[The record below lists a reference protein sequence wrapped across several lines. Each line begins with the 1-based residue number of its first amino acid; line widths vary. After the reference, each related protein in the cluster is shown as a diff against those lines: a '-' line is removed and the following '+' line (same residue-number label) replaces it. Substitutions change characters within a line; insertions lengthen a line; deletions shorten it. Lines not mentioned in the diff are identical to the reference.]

1 MKWRKI
7 KYILFHRSVLAGLA
21 LVAQVAVL
29 FVMVNEFTAHF
40 DYFYWFCIFVSFL
53 ATVWIVSDR
62 SEPGYKIAWLVV
74 ILPFPVFGGILYLL
88 LGGNRISERTRRKMK
103 GIAERSNEVL
113 RGDFKADRLTHL
125 DEDAV
130 GQIRYLERYASC
142 PAYTNTRTEYFP
154 VGDLAFVRML
164 EELEKAE
171 RYIFLEYFI
180 VQEGV
185 MWDAILEILKEK
197 VKQGV
202 EVRMIYDDMGCIM
215 TLPYRYDR
223 RLEALGIQ
231 CCVFNPFVPVLTS
244 RLNNRDHRK
253 ICVIDG
259 HTGFTGGINLADEYI
274 NAYEKHGHWKDTA
287 VLLRGDAVW
296 NLTVMFLSM
305 WDYIHGID
313 EDFTPYKP
321 SVHMTGQ
328 VESDGYVQ
336 PYSDN
341 PLDGE
346 PVGETVY
353 LNLINRAKRY
363 VYINTP
369 YLILDNEM
377 ATALRMAAKSGVD
390 VRIVTPHIPDK
401 WYVHAVTR
409 AYYEMLLESGVRIYE
424 YTPGFVHAKTFV
436 VDDEYATVGTV
447 NLDYRSLYL
456 HFECGVLLYR
466 TSSVAAVKADYLKT
480 LEVCQEV
487 SLEECRR
494 VPLFRRLGRAV
505 LRVFAPLM

>member
-154 VGDLAFVRML
+154 VGDLAFVRMR

-180 VQEGV
+180 LQEGEC
-185 MWDAILEILKEK
+185 WNAILDILERKAAA
-197 VKQGV
+197 GV
-202 EVRMIYDDMGCIM
+202 EVRLIYDDFGCM
-215 TLPYRYDR
+215 FTLPRTYNDQMAAR
-223 RLEALGIQ
+223 GIQ
-231 CCVFNPFVPVLTS
+231 CRVFNRLVPVLTL
-244 RLNNRDHRK
+244 RMNNRDHRK
-253 ICVIDG
+253 LCIIDG
-259 HTGFTGGINLADEYI
+259 KVGFTGG
-274 NAYEKHGHWKDTA
+274 
-287 VLLRGDAVW
+287 
-296 NLTVMFLSM
+296 
-305 WDYIHGID
+305 
-313 EDFTPYKP
+313 
-321 SVHMTGQ
+321 
-328 VESDGYVQ
+328 
-336 PYSDN
+336 
-341 PLDGE
+341 
-346 PVGETVY
+346 
-353 LNLINRAKRY
+353 
-363 VYINTP
+363 
-369 YLILDNEM
+369 
-377 ATALRMAAKSGVD
+377 
-390 VRIVTPHIPDK
+390 
-401 WYVHAVTR
+401 
-409 AYYEMLLESGVRIYE
+409 
-424 YTPGFVHAKTFV
+424 
-436 VDDEYATVGTV
+436 
-447 NLDYRSLYL
+447 
-456 HFECGVLLYR
+456 
-466 TSSVAAVKADYLKT
+466 
-480 LEVCQEV
+480 
-487 SLEECRR
+487 
-494 VPLFRRLGRAV
+494 
-505 LRVFAPLM
+505 

>member
-1 MKWRKI
+1 
-7 KYILFHRSVLAGLA
+7 
-21 LVAQVAVL
+21 
-29 FVMVNEFTAHF
+29 
-40 DYFYWFCIFVSFL
+40 
-53 ATVWIVSDR
+53 
-62 SEPGYKIAWLVV
+62 
-74 ILPFPVFGGILYLL
+74 
-88 LGGNRISERTRRKMK
+88 
-103 GIAERSNEVL
+103 
-113 RGDFKADRLTHL
+113 
-125 DEDAV
+125 
-130 GQIRYLERYASC
+130 
-142 PAYTNTRTEYFP
+142 
-154 VGDLAFVRML
+154 
-164 EELEKAE
+164 
-171 RYIFLEYFI
+171 
-180 VQEGV
+180 
-185 MWDAILEILKEK
+185 MWDTILEILKEK

-202 EVRMIYDDMGCIM
+202 EVRVIYDDMGCIM

-223 RLEALGIQ
+223 KLEALGIQ
-231 CCVFNPFVPVLTS
+231 CCVFNPFIPVLTS

-287 VLLRGDAVW
+287 VLLRGEAVW

-305 WDYIHGID
+305 WDYIHGIN
-313 EDFTPYKP
+313 EDFAPYKP
-321 SVHMTGQ
+321 SVHLTEQ

-346 PVGETVY
+346 SVGETVY

-409 AYYEMLLESGVRIYE
+409 AYYQMLLESGVRIYE

-466 TSSVAAVKADYLKT
+466 SSSVAAVKEDYLKT
-480 LEVCQEV
+480 LEVCQDV
-487 SLEECRR
+487 TLEECRR
-494 VPLFRRLGRAV
+494 VPLIRQLGRAV

>member
-1 MKWRKI
+1 MI
-7 KYILFHRSVLAGLA
+7 
-21 LVAQVAVL
+21 
-29 FVMVNEFTAHF
+29 T
-40 DYFYWFCIFVSFL
+40 VS
-53 ATVWIVSDR
+53 
-62 SEPGYKIAWLVV
+62 Y
-74 ILPFPVFGGILYLL
+74 
-88 LGGNRISERTRRKMK
+88 
-103 GIAERSNEVL
+103 
-113 RGDFKADRLTHL
+113 THL
-125 DEDAV
+125 
-130 GQIRYLERYASC
+130 
-142 PAYTNTRTEYFP
+142 
-154 VGDLAFVRML
+154 
-164 EELEKAE
+164 
-171 RYIFLEYFI
+171 FL
-180 VQEGV
+180 
-185 MWDAILEILKEK
+185 
-197 VKQGV
+197 
-202 EVRMIYDDMGCIM
+202 
-215 TLPYRYDR
+215 
-223 RLEALGIQ
+223 
-231 CCVFNPFVPVLTS
+231 PVLNS
-244 RLNNRDHRK
+244 HFNHRDHRK
-253 ICVIDG
+253 ILVVDG
-259 HTGFTGGINLADEYI
+259 HTAFTGGINLADEYI

>member
-142 PAYTNTRTEYFP
+142 PAYTSTRTEYYP

-180 VQEGV
+180 LQEGEC
-185 MWDAILEILKEK
+185 WNAILDILERKAAA
-197 VKQGV
+197 GV
-202 EVRMIYDDMGCIM
+202 EVRLIYDDFGCM
-215 TLPYRYDR
+215 FTLPRTYNDQMAAR
-223 RLEALGIQ
+223 GIQ
-231 CCVFNPFVPVLTS
+231 CRVFNRLVPVLTL
-244 RLNNRDHRK
+244 RMNNRDHRK
-253 ICVIDG
+253 LCIIDG
-259 HTGFTGGINLADEYI
+259 KVGFTGGMNLADEYI
-274 NAYEKHGHWKDTA
+274 NRRVRFGHWKDSA
-287 VLLRGDAVW
+287 ILLRGEAVW
-296 NLTVMFLSM
+296 SMTVMFLSM
-305 WDYIHGID
+305 WDYCSGWE
-313 EDFTPYKP
+313 EDFDLFRP
-321 SVHMTGQ
+321 
-328 VESDGYVQ
+328 ESMPRLPGSGWVQ
-336 PYSDN
+336 PYTDT
-341 PLDGE
+341 PLDHE
-346 PVGETVY
+346 KVGQAVY
-353 LNLINRAKRY
+353 LNMISRARD
-363 VYINTP
+363 YIYITTP
-369 YLILDNEM
+369 YLIIDNEM
-377 ATALRMAAKSGVD
+377 ITALSTAAKSGVD
-390 VRIVTPHIPDK
+390 VRIITPHIADK
-401 WYVHAVTR
+401 WFVHAVTR
-409 AYYEMLLESGVRIYE
+409 ANYEALIEDGVRIYE
-424 YTPGFVHAKTFV
+424 YTPGFIHAKTFV
-436 VDDEYATVGTV
+436 SDDQFGVVGTI

-456 HFECGVLLYR
+456 HFECGTWLYR
-466 TSSVAAVKADYLKT
+466 TPSVLAVKEDFLKT
-480 LEVCQEV
+480 LEVCQEITYEDCRKV
-487 SLEECRR
+487 SKLR
-494 VPLFRRLGRAV
+494 LLGRAV

>member
-1 MKWRKI
+1 MRRYQVQYI
-7 KYILFHRSVLAGLA
+7 QKYAYSPV
-21 LVAQVAVL
+21 
-29 FVMVNEFTAHF
+29 
-40 DYFYWFCIFVSFL
+40 
-53 ATVWIVSDR
+53 
-62 SEPGYKIAWLVV
+62 YK
-74 ILPFPVFGGILYLL
+74 
-88 LGGNRISERTRRKMK
+88 
-103 GIAERSNEVL
+103 
-113 RGDFKADRLTHL
+113 
-125 DEDAV
+125 
-130 GQIRYLERYASC
+130 
-142 PAYTNTRTEYFP
+142 NTYTEYLPIGEVKFER
-154 VGDLAFVRML
+154 LK
-164 EELEKAE
+164 EELAKA
-171 RYIFLEYFI
+171 RHYIFLEYFI

-390 VRIVTPHIPDK
+390 VGRHPHIPDK
-401 WYVHAVTR
+401 WYVHAVT
-409 AYYEMLLESGVRIYE
+409 ARIM
-424 YTPGFVHAKTFV
+424 
-436 VDDEYATVGTV
+436 
-447 NLDYRSLYL
+447 R
-456 HFECGVLLYR
+456 C
-466 TSSVAAVKADYLKT
+466 
-480 LEVCQEV
+480 
-487 SLEECRR
+487 
-494 VPLFRRLGRAV
+494 
-505 LRVFAPLM
+505 

>member
-1 MKWRKI
+1 MKKI
-7 KYILFHRSVLAGLA
+7 LKFLFHRVVLVALALALQAGLLVLMLVKFNEYFVYFYAICIA
-21 LVAQVAVL
+21 LSLAAVL
-29 FVMVNEFTAHF
+29 KIVNG
-40 DYFYWFCIFVSFL
+40 DSN
-53 ATVWIVSDR
+53 
-62 SEPGYKIAWLVV
+62 PGYKIAWIIPILLV
-74 ILPFPVFGGILYLL
+74 PVFGVLFYII
-88 LGGNRISERTRRKMK
+88 LGGKRLSRQTKAKM
-103 GIAERSNEVL
+103 RHVEVKMRQEL
-113 RGDFKADRLTHL
+113 PPQEGLL
-125 DEDAV
+125 DEIRLQNEDAAV
-130 GQIRYLERYASC
+130 QVQYIQKYAYS
-142 PAYTNTRTEYFP
+142 PVYKNTYTEYLPIGEVKFER
-154 VGDLAFVRML
+154 LK
-164 EELEKAE
+164 EELAKA
-171 RYIFLEYFI
+171 RHYIFLEYFI

-409 AYYEMLLESGVRIYE
+409 ANYEELTRAGVRIFE
-424 YTPGFVHAKTFV
+424 YTPGFIHSKVYLADTKQAV
-436 VDDEYATVGTV
+436 VGTV
-447 NLDYRSLYL
+447 NLDFRSLYL
-456 HFECGVLLYR
+456 HFEDAVYLYD
-466 TSSVAAVKADYLKT
+466 TTVNAQVQADF
-480 LEVCQEV
+480 
-487 SLEECRR
+487 EETFPQCREITAEQCR
-494 VPLFRRLGRAV
+494 HTHLTQRV
-505 LRVFAPLM
+505 LRALLRLLAPLM